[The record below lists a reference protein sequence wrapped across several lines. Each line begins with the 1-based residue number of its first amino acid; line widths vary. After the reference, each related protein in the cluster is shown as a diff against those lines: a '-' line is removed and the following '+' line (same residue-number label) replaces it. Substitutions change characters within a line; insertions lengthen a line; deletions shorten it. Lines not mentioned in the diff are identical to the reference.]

1 MKTNIYE
8 SDPFTPKRGR
18 LLASLD
24 TEYRFEKGD
33 EVFFDGEPE
42 RLKARIISIQLHVR
56 SNGQVHRDIL
66 ALKL

>member
-1 MKTNIYE
+1 VKTNIYE

-18 LLASLD
+18 LLASLE

-33 EVFFDGEPE
+33 EVFFDDEPE
-42 RLKARIISIQLHVR
+42 RLKARIISIQIHVKG
-56 SNGQVHRDIL
+56 SGQIHRDIL